1 MERVESSPVQG
12 VTWSHRERD
21 DDQGDVRWEQRY
33 QESQEQEACP
43 FSLTDSFHGEAGGN
57 GGKVRTWEPGKDER
71 EAGNGKATRKKKEKE
86 KKSEKRERN
95 QVVDTVLELK
105 GTIDRASTMASS
117 MRRAAAKA
125 CPTLIV
131 KAPGAVVLVYF
142 YLLLFASLYYYIFII
157 FFIPPIMVGGVARK

>member
-1 MERVESSPVQG
+1 
-12 VTWSHRERD
+12 
-21 DDQGDVRWEQRY
+21 
-33 QESQEQEACP
+33 
-43 FSLTDSFHGEAGGN
+43 
-57 GGKVRTWEPGKDER
+57 VRTWEPGKDER

-142 YLLLFASLYYYIFII
+142 YLLLFASLYYYII
-157 FFIPPIMVGGVARK
+157 FLLYFLYPLSWWAVLRGSKSRPFKRRLNLPASPRRLALCRRLPGDKEGPVEL